1 MWEIPVLPTHRMNV
15 PEHIWLISG
24 YAGSGKDTVAGILRN
39 ILGDNQSATASFA
52 GAVKDEV
59 AAMYDFDRAFLDTQE
74 GKARHVKLANGR
86 QTTVRDLL
94 IHHAESTK
102 EKTGDAAIWAKRIA
116 PPPVAHWILSDW
128 RFLEELHSLQARFP
142 QSHIHTVR
150 VMRPGIYPST
160 SHTEHQ
166 LDAFVYEYTIE
177 NSGSLL
183 YIGTQITRILEHMNV
198 AGTNV
203 SIDHMPIPHS
213 EAPPSI

>member
-1 MWEIPVLPTHRMNV
+1 MWGIPVLSTHRMNV

-39 ILGDNQSATASFA
+39 ILGDALSATASFA

-59 AAMYDFDRAFLDTQE
+59 AAVYDFDRAVLDTQE
-74 GKARHVKLANGR
+74 GKARHIKLADGR
-86 QTTVRDLL
+86 RTTIRDLL
-94 IHHAESTK
+94 IHHAETTK
-102 EKTGDAAIWAKRIA
+102 QKTGDAAIWAKRIA
-116 PPPVAHWILSDW
+116 PPAVAHWILSDW

-142 QSHIHTVR
+142 ESRIHTVR
-150 VMRPGIYPST
+150 VLRPGVHPSA

-183 YIGTQITRILEHMNV
+183 YIGTQISRILEHMDV
-198 AGTNV
+198 TNM
-203 SIDHMPIPHS
+203 STAHMQFLRS